1 MEIRVKDF
9 LCFDYFKSLRL
20 LAGEGGLSKPVSGCG
35 VLDYELDQSFNEK
48 YIHSNFLPGQ
58 LVLTSALFAKDNPFL
73 LRDAVKYLVNRACS
87 GLVIKNVFRL
97 PIHDSILRYA
107 DSKDFP
113 VFLMDDP
120 HMYFEDFIIQIDRCI
135 QIIKHSEL
143 AEAELGRLLY
153 QPLDRSEKKDAA
165 RRLFPFFRD
174 QYLVIYVQLGQTLTD
189 DALLRLTAQ
198 QKEHIA
204 SQASS
209 ALLRYQKGFFLF
221 LSQDVL
227 SPALAASCIQAL
239 LPLFPESFIGVSDVH
254 FQVEDTGN
262 ALQEALY
269 AAQIHQLKRQ
279 NPILEP
285 ASYQNY
291 AELGIYQVLLP
302 VLDHESFPR
311 YARRIL
317 EPLLEFDAENRG
329 NLTRT
334 LLDFVQC
341 GGDLRVLAQYTGQH
355 ENTLRY
361 RLDKIAGITGLSY
374 KKLADYE
381 QLALAVRIYLLLQ
394 NQNN

>member
-20 LAGEGGLSKPVSGCG
+20 IAGGNGLSRIVRGCG
-35 VLDYELDQSFNEK
+35 VLDYELDQRLNEK

-58 LVLTSALFAKDNPFL
+58 LVITSALFAKDNPFL
-73 LRDAVKYLVNRACS
+73 LRDAVKYLINRECS

-97 PIHDSILRYA
+97 PIHDTILRYA
-107 DSKDFP
+107 DSRDFS

-135 QIIKHSEL
+135 QVMKHSEL
-143 AEAELGRLLY
+143 AEAELSRLLY
-153 QPLDRSEKKDAA
+153 QPLDRSEKKVAA
-165 RRLFPFFRD
+165 RRLFPFFQD
-174 QYLVIYVQLGQTLTD
+174 QYLVIYVQLDQALTD

-198 QKEHIA
+198 QKEHLA
-204 SQASS
+204 DQASA

-227 SPALAASCIQAL
+227 SPTMASSCIQAL
-239 LPLFPESFIGVSDVH
+239 LPLFPKSFIGVSGVH
-254 FQVEDTGN
+254 FQVEDTGA

-279 NPILEP
+279 NPVLEP
-285 ASYQNY
+285 APYQNY
-291 AELGIYQVLLP
+291 PELGIYQVLLP

-361 RLDKIAGITGLSY
+361 RLDKVAGITGLSY

-394 NQNN
+394 NQDG